1 MDERTEAGKSAPA
14 WKWIRIPAGG
24 QLAEWKEHDPDV
36 IEWTKTA
43 SERTANL
50 VVVSEKADGDA
61 LLYGTLVGSD
71 EEEEPAVGTAIHF
84 HVTAARLVTL
94 LPASFPYDR
103 LDESPWRERLAR
115 CSGGHEAF
123 AVLLGLLAQCFHTGL
138 DGYEARLGSLES
150 AMRSRNRKVLMDRIL
165 ERRHELI
172 EWSLRLAPFRE
183 LGDALNEAFM
193 DDIADCREYRRLI
206 LQLER
211 IEKLLGAYEAGIDTL
226 LSMDD
231 AVSSFRGNEIMK
243 TLTIFTALFTPATVI
258 GALWGM
264 NFKKLPID
272 DWPAGF
278 VICCSAVLLFTGLIY
293 VWLWRKGWTG
303 DLLRGRN
310 PDSHL

>member
-1 MDERTEAGKSAPA
+1 MDERTPDDPSAPK
-14 WKWIRIPAGG
+14 WRWIRIRSG
-24 QLAEWKEHDPDV
+24 QLTAEMTEDDSEAAEWLRSAP
-36 IEWTKTA
+36 
-43 SERTANL
+43 ERTANL
-50 VVVSEKADGDA
+50 VVVSEKANGEA
-61 LLYGTLVGSD
+61 LLYGTLANSGG
-71 EEEEPAVGTAIHF
+71 EEPGGGAAIHF

-94 LPASFPYDR
+94 LPASFAFDR

-115 CSGGHEAF
+115 CAGGHEAF
-123 AVLLGLLAQCFHTGL
+123 AVLLGFLAQWFHSGL
-138 DGYEARLGSLES
+138 DGYEARLGSLEA
-150 AMRSRNRKVLMDRIL
+150 AMRSRNRKVLMERIL

-183 LGDALNEAFM
+183 LGDSLNEAFM
-193 DDIADCREYRRLI
+193 DDIADCAEYRRLL

-211 IEKLLGAYEAGIDTL
+211 IERLLSTYEDGIDTL

-264 NFKKLPID
+264 NFEKLPLAG
-272 DWPAGF
+272 WPAGF
-278 VICCSAVLLFTGLIY
+278 AVCCAAILLITALIY

-303 DLLRGRN
+303 DLLHGRSR
-310 PDSHL
+310 DSRL

>member
-1 MDERTEAGKSAPA
+1 MNDYTHDEASAPK
-14 WKWIRIPAGG
+14 WRWIRIRSG
-24 QLAEWKEHDPDV
+24 QAATEMADYDSE
-36 IEWTKTA
+36 TA
-43 SERTANL
+43 DWLRSVSERTANL
-50 VVVSEKADGDA
+50 IVVSEKANGEA
-61 LLYGTLVGSD
+61 VLYGTLAHSGG
-71 EEEEPAVGTAIHF
+71 EEPDGAAAIHF
-84 HVTAARLVTL
+84 HATAARLVTL
-94 LPASFPYDR
+94 MPASFAYGR

-115 CSGGHEAF
+115 CTGGHEAF
-123 AVLLGLLAQCFHTGL
+123 AVLLGFLAQRFHAGL
-138 DGYEARLGSLES
+138 DGYEARLGSLEA

-193 DDIADCREYRRLI
+193 DDIADRPEYRRLI

-211 IEKLLGAYEAGIDTL
+211 IERLLGTYEDGIDTL

-264 NFKKLPID
+264 NFEKLPLAG
-272 DWPAGF
+272 WPSGF
-278 VICCSAVLLFTGLIY
+278 AACCAAILLITALIY

-303 DLLRGRN
+303 DLLRGRSR
-310 PDSHL
+310 DSRL